1 VESRIKERLTG
12 ALILVA
18 ALVILVPEIFSGR
31 RAAEPATDPVAIAAN
46 EQPPLRSYTSELDAA
61 APPPVAAAVTEQA
74 PDAAP
79 AEQAAAEPERVAQD
93 VVDPPPVRETAPTP
107 ASSPPPA
114 APPARGDWFVQVGS
128 FSQAANAQRYAQ
140 QLRNQGHAVIVL
152 PPAGAKALSRVRVG
166 PVRTRE
172 AAGELLARLQAAGH
186 KGAVVGP

>member
-1 VESRIKERLTG
+1 
-12 ALILVA
+12 LILVA

-31 RAAEPATDPVAIAAN
+31 RAAEPARDPVAAAAS

-61 APPPVAAAVTEQA
+61 APPPLAAPVADQAPVETAPVEQPAAV
-74 PDAAP
+74 
-79 AEQAAAEPERVAQD
+79 PERVPQE
-93 VVDPPPVRETAPTP
+93 VVAPAPARESAP
-107 ASSPPPA
+107 ASTPT
-114 APPARGDWFVQVGS
+114 PARGDWFVQVGS

-140 QLRNQGHAVIVL
+140 QLRSQGHAAIVL
-152 PPAGAKALSRVRVG
+152 PPAGTKALSRVRVG